1 MCLLRY
7 NLIIHI
13 LGEALAFLLLLH
25 TLHLRIEFVKIIA
38 SIIVILLL
46 LGGGA
51 LWFLAN
57 GSLND
62 YVKNQIETVGSKVTE
77 QTVSVRAVDIKLV
90 SGAGSILGVNLAN
103 PKSYSQPN
111 AFALEEITL
120 DINLESLTSSPIIID
135 AIVIKSPQAFVQFTQ
150 TGGSNIQDILDAIER
165 NTPKGEASTT
175 ETTGGKEPK
184 IKVSKIV
191 LAGTALTIDLSAFGN
206 KEHNATLPDITL
218 NNVGGDAGLP
228 ASQLGSEIVKQALSK
243 IWQQAKETQKKKL
256 TDDAKEK
263 LKEKAKKKL
272 TDLFG

>member
-1 MCLLRY
+1 MYKR
-7 NLIIHI
+7 
-13 LGEALAFLLLLH
+13 
-25 TLHLRIEFVKIIA
+25 
-38 SIIVILLL
+38 
-46 LGGGA
+46 
-51 LWFLAN
+51 
-57 GSLND
+57 
-62 YVKNQIETVGSKVTE
+62 Q
-77 QTVSVRAVDIKLV
+77 
-90 SGAGSILGVNLAN
+90 
-103 PKSYSQPN
+103 SYSQPN
-111 AFALEEITL
+111 AFALEEVTL

-165 NTPKGEASTT
+165 NTPKGDANTT
-175 ETTGGKEPK
+175 ESTGGEEPK
-184 IKVSKIV
+184 IKVSKII

-206 KEHNATLPDITL
+206 KEHSASLPDITL
-218 NNVGGDAGLP
+218 SNVGGEAGLP

>member
-1 MCLLRY
+1 M
-7 NLIIHI
+7 
-13 LGEALAFLLLLH
+13 
-25 TLHLRIEFVKIIA
+25 KIIA

-62 YVKNQIETVGSKVTE
+62 YIKNQIETVGKQVTE
-77 QTVSVRAVDIKLV
+77 QTVSVKAVDIKLT

-103 PKSYSQPN
+103 PESYSQPN
-111 AFALEEITL
+111 AFALDEVTL

-135 AIVIKSPQAFVQFTQ
+135 AI
-150 TGGSNIQDILDAIER
+150 ER
-165 NTPKGEASTT
+165 NTPKTEASTSEAASGT
-175 ETTGGKEPK
+175 EPK
-184 IKVSKIV
+184 IKVTKIV

-206 KEHNATLPDITL
+206 KEHSAELPDITL
-218 NNVGGDAGLP
+218 SNVGGDAGLP

-243 IWQQAKETQKKKL
+243 IWQEAKDTQKKKL
-256 TDDAKEK
+256 LDDAKEK
-263 LKEKAKKKL
+263 LKDKAKKKL

>member
-1 MCLLRY
+1 MMKYRQYLP
-7 NLIIHI
+7 
-13 LGEALAFLLLLH
+13 LLH
-25 TLHLRIEFVKIIA
+25 ILHLRIEFVKIIA
-38 SIIVILLL
+38 SIIVVLLL

-57 GSLND
+57 GSLNE
-62 YVKNQIETVGSKVTE
+62 YIKNQIETVGTQVTE
-77 QTVSVRAVDIKLV
+77 QTVKVRAVDIKLS

-111 AFALEEITL
+111 AFALDEVTL
-120 DINLESLTSSPIIID
+120 DINLESLTSTPIIID

-150 TGGSNIQDILDAIER
+150 TGGSNIQDLLDAIER
-165 NTPKGEASTT
+165 NTPKAGADAEDTA
-175 ETTGGKEPK
+175 GGAEPK
-184 IKVSKIV
+184 IKVSKII

-206 KEHNATLPDITL
+206 KEHSATLPDITL
-218 NNVGGDAGLP
+218 SNVGGDAGLP

>member
-1 MCLLRY
+1 MKSRLY
-7 NLIIHI
+7 I
-13 LGEALAFLLLLH
+13 LLLH
-25 TLHLRIEFVKIIA
+25 IINLRIEYVKIIA

-46 LGGGA
+46 LGGGS

-62 YVKNQIETVGSKVTE
+62 YIKNQIETVGTQVTE
-77 QTVSVRAVDIKLV
+77 QTVSVRAVDIKLA

-103 PKSYSQPN
+103 PESYSQPN
-111 AFALEEITL
+111 AFALDEVTL

-165 NTPKGEASTT
+165 NTPKAEASTS
-175 ETTGGKEPK
+175 ETTSGAEPK
-184 IKVSKIV
+184 IKVTKIV

-206 KEHNATLPDITL
+206 KEHSAALPDITL
-218 NNVGGDAGLP
+218 SNVGGDAGLP
-228 ASQLGSEIVKQALSK
+228 ASQLGSAIVKQALSK
-243 IWQQAKETQKKKL
+243 IWQEAKDAQKKKL
-256 TDDAKEK
+256 MDDAKEK
-263 LKEKAKKKL
+263 LKDKAKKKL

>member
-1 MCLLRY
+1 M
-7 NLIIHI
+7 
-13 LGEALAFLLLLH
+13 
-25 TLHLRIEFVKIIA
+25 KIIA
-38 SIIVILLL
+38 SIIVVLLL
-46 LGGGA
+46 LSGGA

-62 YVKNQIETVGSKVTE
+62 YIKKQIETVGTQVTE
-77 QTVSVRAVDIKLV
+77 QSVTVKTVDIKLT

-103 PKSYSQPN
+103 PKTYSQPN

-165 NTPKGEASTT
+165 NAPKADANSADKTSAD
-175 ETTGGKEPK
+175 EPK
-184 IKVSKIV
+184 IKVSKII

-206 KEHNATLPDITL
+206 KEHSATLPDITL

-243 IWQQAKETQKKKL
+243 IWQQAKATQKKQL
-256 TDDAKEK
+256 TDDVKEK
-263 LKEKAKKKL
+263 LKDKAKKKL